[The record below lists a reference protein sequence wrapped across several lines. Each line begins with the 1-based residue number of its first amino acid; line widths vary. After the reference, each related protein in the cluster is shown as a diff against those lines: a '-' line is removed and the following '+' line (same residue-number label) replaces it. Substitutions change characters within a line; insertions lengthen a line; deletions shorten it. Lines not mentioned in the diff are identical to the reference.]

1 MLMIILVCDM
11 GVVMVDKY
19 LIKEVKKFN
28 QGKYYISEYPTKC
41 KEIRRKI
48 NLRTK
53 FKLDFLHMLL
63 EQDLITQSV
72 YNQFEFILKNEQ
84 RKFHLCISGYLT
96 LEEML

>member
-1 MLMIILVCDM
+1 
-11 GVVMVDKY
+11 MVDKY

-53 FKLDFLHMLL
+53 FKLDFLQMLL
-63 EQDLITQSV
+63 DQELITQSV
-72 YNQFEFILKNEQ
+72 YNQFEFIFKNEQ
-84 RKFHLCISGYLT
+84 RKFHMCISGYMSIYD
-96 LEEML
+96 LE